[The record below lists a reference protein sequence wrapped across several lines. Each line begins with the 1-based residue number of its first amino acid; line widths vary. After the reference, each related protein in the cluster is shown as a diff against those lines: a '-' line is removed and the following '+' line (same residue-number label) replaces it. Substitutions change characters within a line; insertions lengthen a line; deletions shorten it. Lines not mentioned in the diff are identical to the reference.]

1 MQLTEAL
8 KTNNS
13 LTENGMVTN
22 STSLNLCLDLF
33 FKAGAMRNSKDEHI
47 IKLVSHAFAED
58 PERALKILF
67 WARDIRGGAGERRF
81 FRVAFQYI
89 SERWKRDMKM
99 AERIITLIPEYGR
112 WDDMLMFEETPFEEM
127 VMHIIEGALQDENQ
141 LCAKWMPRKGTF
153 ANKLRKHLRL
163 SPKEYRKLLVSLNRT
178 VERRL
183 CAKQFNQVDYNKV
196 PSLAMARYGNTFS
209 RRDSERFSKYIQD
222 LNEGKEG
229 VKINTG
235 AIYPYDVTK
244 SLGKNEAAQEQWDN
258 LPNFLEGNTE
268 RVLPLVDTSG
278 SMQTECGGNLTCL
291 DVAISLGL
299 YISERNEGPF
309 HNHFMTFSNEPELV
323 HVNGTLKDRFIQMAR
338 SNWGMNTNLSAAF
351 DNILK
356 HATANNVQP
365 EEMPTQILILS
376 DMEFDE
382 AKRVDRWSENTEKFD
397 LSAQEMIRERYENS
411 GYEMPNIVYWNIQSR
426 NQTNVPVRFDEMGT
440 ALVSGFSPSILTA
453 LLSGETMD
461 PVNIM
466 DSVIMGERYKNVTF
480 SETN

>member
-8 KTNNS
+8 KTNDS

-22 STSLNLCLDLF
+22 STSLNLCLDFF
-33 FKAGAMRNSKDEHI
+33 FKAGAMRNSKDDHI
-47 IKLVSHAFAED
+47 IKLASHAFGED

-81 FRVAFQYI
+81 FRVAFSYI
-89 SERWKRDMKM
+89 SDRWKHDMKM
-99 AERIITLIPEYGR
+99 AERIISLIPEYGR
-112 WDDMLMFEETPFEEM
+112 WDDMLMFEDTPFEEM
-127 VMHIIEGALQDENQ
+127 VLDIIEGALHEENQ

-163 SPKEYRKLLVSLNRT
+163 SPKEYRKLLVSLNTT

-183 CAKQFNQVDYNKV
+183 CAKEFNQVDYNKV
-196 PSLAMARYGNTFS
+196 PSLAMARYGQTFQT
-209 RRDSERFSKYIQD
+209 RDRERFFKYLED
-222 LNEGKEG
+222 LRKGKSG
-229 VKINTG
+229 TKINTG
-235 AIYPYDVTK
+235 AIYPYDVIK
-244 SLGKNEAAQEQWDN
+244 SLDKNEAAQEQWDN

-268 RVLPLVDTSG
+268 RILPLVDVSG
-278 SMQTECGGNLTCL
+278 SMETECGGNLTCL

-309 HNHFMTFSNEPELV
+309 HNHFMTFSGESKLV
-323 HVNGTLKDRFIQMAR
+323 HVNGTLKDRFIQMSN
-338 SNWGMNTNLSAAF
+338 SNWGMNTNLCAAF

-356 HATANNVQP
+356 HAVANNIQP

-376 DMEFDE
+376 DMEFDKAE
-382 AKRVDRWSENTEKFD
+382 INYWSRNIKKFD

-426 NQTNVPVRFDEMGT
+426 NDGNLPVRFNELGT

-453 LLSGETMD
+453 LLSGETMN
-461 PVNIM
+461 PINIM
-466 DSVIMGERYKNVTF
+466 DSVIMGERYKNITF
-480 SETN
+480 SETK